1 MLIWVLQLISK
12 YILLFPAL
20 DVASAFPLNAI
31 TLVRPPHVIIV
42 DSQEDTYGRAHR
54 EDHIKDD

>member
-1 MLIWVLQLISK
+1 VAVLFLRLTRLPDFGVVLQLISK

-31 TLVRPPHVIIV
+31 TLVRPPHEP
-42 DSQEDTYGRAHR
+42 SHC
-54 EDHIKDD
+54 